1 MKRLVYLLWVMI
13 LPLLMFCSCSSNDEE
28 ESSCVK
34 TLLIGVWKTSMESSN
49 WKTIRISP
57 NGGLKYGYRT
67 QEQLKNYT
75 YDKDSN
81 TYVYSWEENG
91 VPYGIIYDPADN
103 AHWAFDETTQSI
115 SMYRDDGYYAY
126 TYKVTMNENKNS
138 WIGIDSDGRT
148 YTFVRIEE

>member
-28 ESSCVK
+28 ESSSVK
-34 TLLIGVWKTSMESSN
+34 TLLIGVWKTSIGNSN
-49 WKTIRISP
+49 WQTIRISP
-57 NGGLKYGYRT
+57 NGGLKYGYQT
-67 QEQLKNYT
+67 QEQLKNYS
-75 YDKDSN
+75 YDKESN
-81 TYVYSWEENG
+81 TYVYSWEVNG
-91 VPYGIIYDPADN
+91 VPHSKIYDPADN

-115 SMYRDDGYYAY
+115 SMYRDDGYYAF